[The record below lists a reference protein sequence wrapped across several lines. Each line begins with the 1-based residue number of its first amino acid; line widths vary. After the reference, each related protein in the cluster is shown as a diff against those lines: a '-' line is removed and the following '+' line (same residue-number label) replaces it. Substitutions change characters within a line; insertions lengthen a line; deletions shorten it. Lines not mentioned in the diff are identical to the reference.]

1 VDDLAGRVAV
11 ITGAASGIGL
21 AMARRF
27 AGEGMKLVLADIERP
42 VLQRAGEELGRA
54 GADVLTVPTDV
65 SLEAEVT
72 RSPRRPWSTSATCTS
87 SATTPGSGAAACR
100 SRKLPLADFD
110 WVIAVNLFGVIHGL
124 RAFLPHLRANDTG
137 HIVNT
142 ASTSGLYHL
151 PRMGPY
157 NASKAAVVALS
168 ETLRFELAAEGSR
181 VGVSVL
187 CPSWVR
193 TNISTADRNRPERFA
208 YALDTDQMA
217 QVASTRPGAGSSGR
231 SRPTRRTSL
240 TRCARPSR
248 RTASMSDP
256 PCQPGRVRGPGTTHP
271 GRGRPGR
278 TAGMKESARMT
289 GDAHSELLAEVLS
302 RYEGSTNPRLRE
314 ITEAAIRHLHAFA
327 EEVDLQRDEWFAGI
341 QFLTATG
348 RCCDDKR
355 QEFILLSDTLGLS
368 SLVEMLTHD
377 GRRGKHREHRA
388 RSVLRAGTRR
398 RAPWASRCSSIPTT
412 ATGS

>member
-1 VDDLAGRVAV
+1 MDDLAGRVAV

-72 RSPRRPWSTSATCTS
+72 ALAETALEHFGDVHLVCNN
-87 SATTPGSGAAACR
+87 AGVGSRGLPIAE
-100 SRKLPLADFD
+100 LPLADFD

-217 QVASTRPGAGSSGR
+217 QVATYKA
-231 SRPTRRTSL
+231 RR
-240 TRCARPSR
+240 REQRAVAADPSDVADHVCEAV
-248 RTASMSDP
+248 RTN
-256 PCQPGRVRGPGTTHP
+256 RFYVLTHP
-271 GRGRPGR
+271 
-278 TAGMKESARMT
+278 ASL
-289 GDAHSELLAEVLS
+289 DVF
-302 RYEGSTNPRLRE
+302 
-314 ITEAAIRHLHAFA
+314 EA
-327 EEVDLQRDEWFAGI
+327 
-341 QFLTATG
+341 
-348 RCCDDKR
+348 
-355 QEFILLSDTLGLS
+355 
-368 SLVEMLTHD
+368 
-377 GRRGKHREHRA
+377 RA
-388 RSVLRAGTRR
+388 RRILAGDD
-398 RAPWASRCSSIPTT
+398 PVEPPE
-412 ATGS
+412 